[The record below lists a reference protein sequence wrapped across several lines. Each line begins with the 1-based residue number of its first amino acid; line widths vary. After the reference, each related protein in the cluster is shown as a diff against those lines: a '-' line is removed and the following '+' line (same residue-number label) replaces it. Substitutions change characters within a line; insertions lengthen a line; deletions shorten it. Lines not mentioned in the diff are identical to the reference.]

1 MFSWLGGNS
10 DNEPSASVLAEWN
23 KYSGTAPNG
32 TASDGV
38 MASMEDGT
46 ARVGQFFSQSFKQ
59 VSSTVAEG
67 TGGIQRGLTTV
78 TTSRY
83 GEVPGAHH

>member
-1 MFSWLGGNS
+1 MQLPNVFGWLGASNDS
-10 DNEPSASVLAEWN
+10 EPSASVLAEWN
-23 KYSGTAPNG
+23 KYNGTANG

-59 VSSTVAEG
+59 VSTTVAEG
-67 TGGIQRGLTTV
+67 TGGIQRSLTTV
-78 TTSRY
+78 ASSR
-83 GEVPGAHH
+83 